1 LEETTMLNFDKTL
14 TMGDVGRILIF
25 IAAAG
30 GFYVQA
36 QGELQQMN
44 KAVQSLEQSVGRL
57 NDEVIKLRLEMV
69 ETRTG
74 LESHMVYTKEKP

>member
-1 LEETTMLNFDKTL
+1 MLNFDRTL
-14 TMGDVGRILIF
+14 TLGDIGRILIF

-36 QGELQQMN
+36 QGELRNMN
-44 KAVQSLEQSVGRL
+44 TAVQNLERSVANL
-57 NDEVIKLRLEMV
+57 NEEVIKLRLEMV

-74 LESHMVYTKEKP
+74 LESHMIYTGPKEK

>member
-1 LEETTMLNFDKTL
+1 MLNFDRTL
-14 TMGDVGRILIF
+14 TLGDIGRILIF

-36 QGELQQMN
+36 QGELRGMN
-44 KAVQSLEQSVGRL
+44 VAVQNLERSVGRL
-57 NDEVIKLRLEMV
+57 NEEVIKLRLEMV

-74 LESHMVYTKEKP
+74 LENHMRYTEEKGH